1 MQIKTRSFLGKL
13 LLAWAAAGIG
23 LALVTSAMYLLWPGF
38 GEQGEV
44 NFASVAWLVS
54 NGQPLYTDVDA
65 AQRYS
70 LQHGPIVYLLI
81 GGIMQ
86 LLGPSY
92 ITAKLSG
99 VVMFWLILALSFS
112 MFKRAGGTRNALLFT
127 GLEAWLL
134 FHWHNSCYIRPDAML
149 VVCMLISLY
158 AISCVRN
165 KTLMLAICA
174 VTFGIMINLKIHGVI
189 YLLPLLVLL
198 TKYLTVKRF
207 LAASLLM
214 AIVGGLPFLLPQVSL
229 ENYIFWIQT
238 SVQMAAGD
246 PASTLRNFA
255 PKLAAILILV
265 LFPYCFAVVR
275 GINLLCFYRHNR
287 KVLAAMFIGVLAAA
301 IIGSKPGSG
310 TNHLMP
316 LIPFYCYLLLRLNQ
330 EKPEAALI
338 GHVWKRRISG
348 ILLGLLFF
356 MVTLGGAHKELTLLK
371 MALTDDRAP
380 ILEELAGVERKYDGK
395 TIEVGYGEKGNRRIT
410 DCIPQLV
417 FHGHPLLIENVALGD
432 MLGVK
437 IPIPAATVQ
446 ALRDGHIQVWL
457 IPKGQKPFPW
467 ISEEAFSQA
476 FLQNYHL
483 EESTAHFDVWTY
495 KPKM

>member
-1 MQIKTRSFLGKL
+1 MF
-13 LLAWAAAGIG
+13 WAVAGIA
-23 LALVTSAMYLLWPGF
+23 LALVTSLMYLLWPGF

-65 AQRYS
+65 TARYS
-70 LQHGPIVYLLI
+70 LQHGPIVYLLV

-92 ITAKLSG
+92 ATAKLSG
-99 VVMFWLILALSFS
+99 VVMFWLILWLSFL
-112 MFKRAGGTRNALLFT
+112 MFKRAGGRRKALIFT

-149 VVCMLISLY
+149 VVCMLVSLY
-158 AISCVRN
+158 AIICIKN

-174 VTFGIMINLKIHGVI
+174 ITFGLIINLKIHGVI

-214 AIVGGLPFLLPQVSL
+214 AIVCVLPFLLPQVSL
-229 ENYIFWIQT
+229 SNYVFWVQT

-246 PASTLRNFA
+246 PAATLRNFV
-255 PKLAAILILV
+255 PKLAALLILA

-275 GINLLCFYRHNR
+275 GISLRSFYLHHRMVLTALL
-287 KVLAAMFIGVLAAA
+287 LGVLAAA

-330 EKPEAALI
+330 EKPAADAAGSEGCI
-338 GHVWKRRISG
+338 WKRRISG
-348 ILLGLLFF
+348 IVLGVLFL
-356 MVTLGGAHKELTLLK
+356 MVTVGGAHKELTLLR
-371 MALTDDRAP
+371 MAVTDNRAP
-380 ILEELAGVERKYDGK
+380 IQQELAE
-395 TIEVGYGEKGNRRIT
+395 IEKRYAGQTMEIGYGEKGNRVIT
-410 DCIPQLV
+410 DCIPLLV
-417 FHGHPLLIENVALGD
+417 FHGHPLLIEKVAFGD

-446 ALRDGHIQVWL
+446 ALRDGYIQVWL
-457 IPKGQKPFPW
+457 IPAGQEPFPW
-467 ISEEAFSQA
+467 IREDAFVQA
-476 FLQNYHL
+476 FLQNYRL
-483 EESTAHFDVWTY
+483 EERTTHFDVWTY
-495 KPKM
+495 KQKM